1 MEKIKLEPIESKDI
15 IPSKKTSKTIENFL
29 PKSITLDKEN
39 STITSNQCGV
49 ISSIGLVYIYTSSS
63 LFIFN
68 NKNLETLIKDN
79 SLNINTSSLCSI
91 TFQSQI
97 LQISHNN
104 THIFIL
110 CRDTNFISLISIKDV
125 LTQNEPKIESTIT
138 FNNQIK
144 KFMIL
149 QRSNDIIVLTKE
161 GKLIYKSK
169 DDLKEKPILQT
180 CIDFD
185 IGIIITA
192 FDNEN
197 VYIISLDNLSI
208 KHTVLVKNIKNDP
221 AEKFNTIS
229 IIKHYII
236 ITTTKEFQDN
246 VYFIQ
251 IDGNK
256 YTPMKIYY
264 EDDEFYYIDEDNMN
278 KCKNHRIVFPHYI
291 PSLNVLFII
300 DKQYDKIE
308 KLFIIEDKNIK
319 EISLND
325 DNQPNTI
332 LKDYKENFYIGFNV
346 INFKFKTYESNDT
359 MINSIK
365 YSTPLLCINVGFQ
378 GGIQIFY
385 LINEKQND
393 NKCILNKVQ
402 SDLFEKQIVNK
413 HVSLNI
419 SSPSSS
425 TSNLNMFNL
434 QSFNKIINTN
444 DSKTNEKDETKKLI
458 TDKQDE
464 QLNITRNQTL
474 KNIKINLLL
483 QSDSIKQ
490 STLIPS
496 IDHQLKNVE
505 TKLNEFNKCNSLL
518 IDLSSQATK
527 YFNDKPTINNT
538 IQQQK
543 QMINDQKASLYNLN
557 INYKEAEKIL
567 KQITNIKIT
576 EDTSLIQVLSSN
588 ELRSFFGA
596 DQCNKLKTIVQ
607 DVNKYMQLFQEQQNI
622 YEIILKIFTTFYKE
636 ISNIKKECDN
646 YIKYQKMF
654 AKYSNNTSIANT
666 NQLSKKDYEA
676 RMQNDILNKYLNV
689 FKLLYNELKNL
700 YDNCLFDLIQQH
712 KCQINEDIDNDVTNN
727 NNHNQVAIVNKEMLR
742 YNKINML
749 QLKQR
754 TNESKSNSFGKLK
767 EMIMNNNNCVVT
779 YVDSSECFD
788 VGCLIEEQ
796 QEKEEEINVDKYDDK
811 KLEMINE
818 RVKELKLEKEKFDK
832 EEKERKEKEEEVN
845 MMKKKVND
853 MYRLNME
860 NIKKYEDLAKRA
872 EEIKEEENKLEKIKK
887 TNEDL
892 KNQLLKKEKE
902 EEQNKLQQKNAVS
915 FNSNSTTNNEKKE
928 NVSKETN
935 SGNIFTKETNEQK
948 DKDKDKDKNVNKETN
963 TNVSNTDNS
972 KKESGLFTNVS
983 SSNNNAGSSLFKTE
997 TNTNN
1002 TNNLNIKTT
1011 SSGGGIFGNIT
1022 KNEDNKTN
1030 NPNNLLF
1037 NLNINSNS
1045 NNNKETKKDE
1055 PKKETQPLQ
1064 NSAISFG
1071 GSNSKTT
1078 SSLFSPNMFGK
1089 PPEQKETTPSTPN
1102 IKPQESKPKEEP
1114 KPSLFQ
1120 TPITPSFQQKQNPP
1134 STSQPTTNNN
1144 NQQQQQKP
1152 TTQPSDKP
1160 NLFSTNTQPSDKP
1173 NPFSTAANL
1182 FSSVSSSSQSSL
1194 FGIKPQTTQQP
1205 FFSQPSTTQPQQTQP
1220 TTSSKPQS
1228 TLFSLPQSS
1237 FTQQLP
1243 QQPQSTFGQHGFA
1256 SSTNTN
1262 PTINKNAYN
1271 LTPFGSFGASSS
1283 TPQSS
1288 FLSFGTNT
1296 NQPKSSFASFSTG
1309 GTSGFFSQT
1318 PAPRTED
1325 KSNDF
1330 FQNQ

>member
-39 STITSNQCGV
+39 STITANQCGV

-68 NKNLETLIKDN
+68 NKNLETLIQDN
-79 SLNINTSSLCSI
+79 SSIINTSSLCSI

-97 LQISHNN
+97 MQISHNN

-110 CRDTNFISLISIKDV
+110 FRDTNLISVISIKDV
-125 LTQNEPKIESTIT
+125 LTQNVPKIESTIT

-144 KFMIL
+144 KFITL
-149 QRSNDIIVLTKE
+149 QRSNDIIALTKE

-180 CIDFD
+180 CTDFD

-192 FDNEN
+192 FDNDN
-197 VYIISLDNLSI
+197 VYIISLDDLSI
-208 KHTVLVKNIKNDP
+208 KHTVLVKNIKNDS

-236 ITTTKEFQDN
+236 ITTTNEIQDN

-251 IDGNK
+251 IDSNK

-264 EDDEFYYIDEDNMN
+264 EDDFYYIDEDNMN
-278 KCKNHRIVFPHYI
+278 KCKNHRIVFPYYI

-308 KLFIIEDKNIK
+308 KLFIIEDKTIK

-332 LKDYKENFYIGFNV
+332 LKDYKENFYIGFNA
-346 INFKFKTYESNDT
+346 IDFKFKSYDSNDT

-413 HVSLNI
+413 HVTLNI
-419 SSPSSS
+419 SLPSSS
-425 TSNLNMFNL
+425 TSNFNMFNL

-543 QMINDQKASLYNLN
+543 QIINDQKASLYSLN

-588 ELRSFFGA
+588 ELHSFFGN

-654 AKYSNNTSIANT
+654 AKYSNNNSIANT

-700 YDNCLFDLIQQH
+700 YDNCLFGLIQQH

-727 NNHNQVAIVNKEMLR
+727 HNHNEVAIVNKEIPR
-742 YNKINML
+742 YNNYNML

-754 TNESKSNSFGKLK
+754 TNESKSKSNSFGKLK
-767 EMIMNNNNCVVT
+767 EMIMNNNCVVT

-796 QEKEEEINVDKYDDK
+796 QEKEEEVDVDKYDDK
-811 KLEMINE
+811 KLEMINK
-818 RVKELKLEKEKFDK
+818 RVKELKLEKEKFEK
-832 EEKERKEKEEEVN
+832 EEKEKKEKEEEVN

-902 EEQNKLQQKNAVS
+902 GEEQTKLQQKNTVS
-915 FNSNSTTNNEKKE
+915 FNSNSNNNNDKKDTVNTNNNEKKE

-935 SGNIFTKETNEQK
+935 SSNVFTKETNQQK
-948 DKDKDKDKNVNKETN
+948 DKDKIINKETN
-963 TNVSNTDNS
+963 TNVSNTDNNNNS
-972 KKESGLFTNVS
+972 KKESGLFKNVS
-983 SSNNNAGSSLFKTE
+983 SSNNAGSSLFKTE
-997 TNTNN
+997 TNTNA
-1002 TNNLNIKTT
+1002 NNLNIKNT
-1011 SSGGGIFGNIT
+1011 SSGGGIFGNLT

-1030 NPNNLLF
+1030 NPNNLPF
-1037 NLNINSNS
+1037 NLNLNSNS
-1045 NNNKETKKDE
+1045 NNNKETKKEEPKKEE

-1064 NSAISFG
+1064 NSAFSFG

-1078 SSLFSPNMFGK
+1078 SSLFSPNIFGK
-1089 PPEQKETTPSTPN
+1089 PPEPKETTPSTPN
-1102 IKPQESKPKEEP
+1102 TKPQESKPKEEP

-1120 TPITPSFQQKQNPP
+1120 TPSTPSFQQKQNPP

-1144 NQQQQQKP
+1144 NQQQQQKS

-1160 NLFSTNTQPSDKP
+1160 NLFSTAA
-1173 NPFSTAANL
+1173 NPFSST
-1182 FSSVSSSSQSSL
+1182 SSSSQSSL
-1194 FGIKPQTTQQP
+1194 FGSKPQTTQQP

-1220 TTSSKPQS
+1220 TTSKPQS
-1228 TLFSLPQSS
+1228 TLFSLPQSP

-1243 QQPQSTFGQHGFA
+1243 QQPQSAFGQHGFG
-1256 SSTNTN
+1256 SSTNNN

-1271 LTPFGSFGASSS
+1271 LTSFGSFGASSS
-1283 TPQSS
+1283 TSQSS
-1288 FLSFGTNT
+1288 FLTFGNNA

-1309 GTSGFFSQT
+1309 TSGFFNQT
-1318 PAPRTED
+1318 SAPRTED

-1330 FQNQ
+1330 F